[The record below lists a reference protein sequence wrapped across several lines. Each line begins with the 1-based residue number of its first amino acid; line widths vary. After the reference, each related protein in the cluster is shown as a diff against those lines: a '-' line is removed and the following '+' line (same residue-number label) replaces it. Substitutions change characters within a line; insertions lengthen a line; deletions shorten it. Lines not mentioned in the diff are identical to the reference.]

1 MHILKGLLMY
11 WVLQLRETCGCDAS
25 NIGDIWVSEHI
36 ETDTGLKFIR
46 EELPGVSSK
55 MSLQSTSD

>member
-1 MHILKGLLMY
+1 MY